1 MSSIKKR
8 LAALE
13 SKAPQAII
21 SEPRTIVGTELVINS
36 GLAGTHTKANNMI
49 TFYGETIRDAYIQ
62 RENWLSKQS
71 NLIML
76 AAPAMDS
83 GNAVLQVLEEK
94 HG

>member
-1 MSSIKKR
+1 MSSIKRR

-13 SKAPQAII
+13 SKAAQGT
-21 SEPRTIVGTELVINS
+21 SEAKTIVATELVINAR
-36 GLAGTHTKANNMI
+36 LAGTHTKANNMI

-62 RENWLSKQS
+62 REEWLSKQS

-83 GNAVLQVLEEK
+83 GKAVLQVLEEK
-94 HG
+94 HST